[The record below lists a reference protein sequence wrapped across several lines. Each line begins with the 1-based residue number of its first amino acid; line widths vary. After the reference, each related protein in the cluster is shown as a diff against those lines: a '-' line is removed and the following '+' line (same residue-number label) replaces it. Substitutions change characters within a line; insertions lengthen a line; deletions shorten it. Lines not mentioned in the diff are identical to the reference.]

1 MVKLSVVVL
10 NWNGKQYLNNCLGSL
25 SKQNYKDFEVI
36 LVDNGSTDGS
46 VDYVRK
52 NFPKARVIEN
62 KKNLGFTIGNNIGIE
77 KSKGRYVFILNN
89 DTKLDKSCLKEL
101 VNVMDSNKK
110 IGMVSAKM
118 LFFDSNKVDT
128 LGLKVLK
135 WGFTEDIKKAEQIP
149 FCPCGGAA
157 FYRKAMLEDTKLDDD
172 YFDSDYFIYADDYD
186 LGFRARLRGWDC
198 RLADKAIVY
207 HLHGATMSKETD
219 KQIYL
224 GDRNRIWTI
233 IKNYPNG
240 LLAKCSIHL
249 TLLQILSNT
258 QLKENRY

>member
-118 LFFDSNKVDT
+118 LFFDS
-128 LGLKVLK
+128 
-135 WGFTEDIKKAEQIP
+135 
-149 FCPCGGAA
+149 
-157 FYRKAMLEDTKLDDD
+157 
-172 YFDSDYFIYADDYD
+172 
-186 LGFRARLRGWDC
+186 
-198 RLADKAIVY
+198 
-207 HLHGATMSKETD
+207 
-219 KQIYL
+219 
-224 GDRNRIWTI
+224 
-233 IKNYPNG
+233 
-240 LLAKCSIHL
+240 
-249 TLLQILSNT
+249 
-258 QLKENRY
+258 